1 MNALILAAGLGT
13 RLGPYTSDRPK
24 ALVEVN
30 GRPML
35 WWQLHKLAAQGFDR
49 FIVNVHH
56 FAPMVIDYLQA
67 NRNFGLDIRISN
79 ESDLLL
85 DTGGGIRQAMH
96 MLDNQDPLLV
106 HNVDIFSNANA
117 AALYRAHTG
126 SGDYA
131 DSGCHT
137 SSNGHTVSDCH
148 AVSCCHATLLTAS
161 RDTSRYLYFD
171 NSNILHG
178 WSNVKTGQQRSP
190 YTGFTPKDFTPR
202 AFQGI
207 HVLSQEILPYL
218 DKVTEPAFS
227 ITDFYIDNCRTLKIQ
242 GLETVPAWKPS
253 SELEPQSDK
262 DIQSG
267 KELQSLQWA
276 DAGRPETLSRAAAIT
291 ALYKIS

>member
-56 FAPMVIDYLQA
+56 FAPMVIDYLHA

-96 MLDNQDPLLV
+96 MLDNPDPLLV

-117 AALYRAHTG
+117 AAMYLAHTG
-126 SGDYA
+126 SG
-131 DSGCHT
+131 
-137 SSNGHTVSDCH
+137 
-148 AVSCCHATLLTAS
+148 CHATLLTAS

-178 WSNVKTGQQRSP
+178 WSNVKSGQQRSP
-190 YTGFTPKDFTPR
+190 YTCFTPKDFTPR

-242 GLETVPAWKPS
+242 GLETVPAWKPA
-253 SELEPQSDK
+253 SELEPQSD
-262 DIQSG
+262 

-276 DAGRPETLSRAAAIT
+276 DAGRPETLSQAAAIT

>member
-56 FAPMVIDYLQA
+56 FAPMVIDYLHA
-67 NRNFGLDIRISN
+67 NSNFGLDIRISN

-96 MLDNQDPLLV
+96 MLDNPDPLLV

-126 SGDYA
+126 SNGYPGSNGHAGSNDYT
-131 DSGCHT
+131 DSGCY
-137 SSNGHTVSDCH
+137 
-148 AVSCCHATLLTAS
+148 ATLLTAS

-190 YTGFTPKDFTPR
+190 HTGFNPKDFTPR

-207 HVLSQEILPYL
+207 HVLSQEIQPYL

-242 GLETVPAWKPS
+242 GLETVPAWKPAS
-253 SELEPQSDK
+253 APEPQSD
-262 DIQSG
+262 

-276 DAGRPETLSRAAAIT
+276 DAGRPETLSQAAKIT
-291 ALYKIS
+291 ALYQIS